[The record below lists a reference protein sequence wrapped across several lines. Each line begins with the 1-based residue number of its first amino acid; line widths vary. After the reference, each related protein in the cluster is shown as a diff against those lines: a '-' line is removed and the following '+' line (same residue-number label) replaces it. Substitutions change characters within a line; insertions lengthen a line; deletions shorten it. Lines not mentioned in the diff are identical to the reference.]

1 MYNTIDCTTFGD
13 IPWSSFSLQYNSEK
27 PTDSVLAWMDTSYEI
42 CYRDPRAVI
51 HRMLANPDFK
61 DYTDYVPYCEYD
73 PKTLEQCWQYFMSG
87 DWAWQ
92 QAVSHFISISF
103 QLTIHLYNIWQD
115 EIAKDMSMHGSTFV
129 PVILSSDKMVVSV
142 ATGHTE
148 YWLLYLS
155 IGNVCNSLHWSH
167 KGAVTVIGFL
177 AIPMSLYLLTL
188 SLSFLAEI

>member
-1 MYNTIDCTTFGD
+1 MQLSTSQIDSLMHLWSASLVNSSMSPPFHNHWDMYNTIDCTTFGD

-61 DYTDYVPYCEYD
+61 DYMDYVPYCEYD
-73 PKTLEQCWQYFMSG
+73 PKTLERCWQDFMSG

-103 QLTIHLYNIWQD
+103 QLTIHLYDI
-115 EIAKDMSMHGSTFV
+115 
-129 PVILSSDKMVVSV
+129 
-142 ATGHTE
+142 
-148 YWLLYLS
+148 
-155 IGNVCNSLHWSH
+155 
-167 KGAVTVIGFL
+167 
-177 AIPMSLYLLTL
+177 
-188 SLSFLAEI
+188 